1 MLTKGAIGNL
11 VNKYRAVLKK
21 CGLLNIFGSLA
32 LAGALTVGA
41 AGMAV
46 AAVNWNDSVVEIT
59 SGTVQVT
66 GSTDTVAAS
75 ITINSGGALTLGA
88 QGQDL
93 WTTPGAGAADFSAP
107 AITIKSGGTF
117 TSSGGALQG
126 IVPHDPWNYHGTL
139 DAQQGST
146 ITLTGGGSISALDIT
161 LDSTATISGQL
172 TQSPHPDNGVWRKD
186 AMIYAGHDLTVGAH
200 GNITLGDNGLIG
212 AGTSNGG
219 DSQQVNIQGSVT
231 MEGSA
236 QASASVIRAF
246 GDAALN
252 ISGTVGVTTSKYGVI
267 AAPVTNVDGGSIT
280 ATGALEMVAT
290 LPDGKDDNAMTV
302 STTGATFQ
310 SGELNLVNGGRL
322 KAEAVAVK
330 DGVINITGG
339 VKGGTY
345 QTNGRSGI
353 YDLDDAG
360 DSGAVT
366 LGGGTVNVADGG
378 GIEVKT
384 VSMTG
389 GVLNVSGKGDYTLN
403 ANNEAWRNK
412 SIVYGYGGLTVSGG
426 TVNVGADG
434 LLGVDYSSTNTAN
447 NMIFSDGTLNL
458 AGTRGAEALLLAHD
472 IRSDAGTTAATL
484 AFSGATVNVNG
495 DAIILAKEAAVSGGS
510 LNVASGSHLL
520 MRDGKPYGEETLAG
534 AATAGLTVQNTT
546 VGISGGAVNVKD
558 GLTLNKDGKVNVSG
572 GTLVVDGAT
581 TWTPVSAGASGKLTI
596 SNGSVTLQKSSI
608 LNADYGLAAQ
618 ITDKANQLGLS
629 GGTLLLTSADD
640 YTVDQL
646 KKAKTTLTGIS
657 TLGFL
662 GGKLVDNAG
671 EAETLVVDAT
681 SGTVT
686 SATVVKA
693 GSETIGKADSNA
705 VFANNSMNVETGVHA
720 SVTVEAALSSK
731 DINLQTTAG
740 TAPLSLRVGSG
751 GNVTV
756 VGDKPGQSL
765 VTGQNGAEG
774 AKQDVI
780 VAVSSSGT
788 FNMGLEGN
796 SQNQGGLVDEL
807 NVVDGTANVNGNGA
821 GTSDYTINSLN
832 MTNASAQVNAT
843 NTTLSIGEWD
853 AQDGTLYVDPAYV
866 KIDGLA
872 GDTLGSALLVGD
884 GSVVNIG
891 GMSGADL
898 RTALAEAGMSV
909 GPNLTLG
916 DGQSALA
923 LTSPVTVSGAGKIVV
938 DAGVD
943 ASGQISGAAVNHQA
957 YFGADSVLVVD
968 ASKLGA
974 DAAITGT
981 AVGSSVANS
990 AVIAPDAHLQ
1000 VVNATK
1006 GEVTLLDGFAGGI
1019 TSDGTTGTGYGWVK
1033 NSVANPDRMLT
1044 STAAVDA
1051 AAGSVTLT
1059 NTVNKASDVL
1069 PGLDGELN
1077 PAMADVWDNAKNDV
1091 NAEARGVR
1099 FLSRAAR
1106 ADYIADARQAAVT
1119 IESAARMA
1127 LVGAVPQMTMAASN
1141 AAGNAVTQRTGLA
1154 RPGGNAIQSMGTDG
1168 SMQTGASA
1176 GDAAKTGFAMWIMPL
1191 YQSSNGYGMKAGNFD
1206 MDFSGG
1212 LGGVAIGADYT
1223 FDNAIR
1229 AGITFNIGGGYAQG
1243 SGDLNET
1250 TNNMNFWGIGAYAGW
1265 AQNNFGVTADV
1276 NYTSTYNKLEQ
1287 DLPASM
1293 QMGKLKSDVTAYAIS
1308 AGLRGEYKIETSA
1321 LDIIPHVGVR
1331 YMSLNT
1337 DEYDVK
1343 SGGTVLKGDAINQSI
1358 WTFPIGVAFSK
1369 QIETGNGWHFKP
1381 SLDLAV
1387 IPAAGDIDARS
1398 DVRFTGTGTKAE
1410 LDTQTMDYV
1419 SYMGQA
1425 GLEFGNDTTS
1435 LGVNYNIQ
1443 LGAKS
1448 TAHGVFGTFRYE
1460 F

>member
-21 CGLLNIFGSLA
+21 CRLLNIFGTLA

-46 AAVNWNDSVVEIT
+46 AAVNWNDPSVEIT
-59 SGTVQVT
+59 SGTEQVT
-66 GSTDTVAAS
+66 SHVDTVATS
-75 ITINSGGALTLGA
+75 ITIVNGGTLTLGS

-93 WTTPGAGAADFSAP
+93 WTTPGADAADFSGP
-107 AITIKSGGTF
+107 TITIKDGGTF
-117 TSSGGALQG
+117 TSGGGALQG
-126 IVPHDPWNYHGTL
+126 IVPQDPWNYHGTL

-161 LDSTATISGQL
+161 LDGTATIGGQL
-172 TQSPHPDNGVWRKD
+172 ALSPHPDNGAWRKD

-200 GNITLGDNGLIG
+200 GKITLGDNGLIG

-219 DSQQVNIQGSVT
+219 DGQQVNIQGSVKMT
-231 MEGSA
+231 GSA
-236 QASASVIRAF
+236 QNNASVIRAT

-252 ISGTVGVTTSKYGVI
+252 ISGTVGVDASKYGVI
-267 AAPVTNVDGGSIT
+267 AAPVTNVDGGSIV

-290 LPDGKDDNAMTV
+290 LPDGNGANAMTLG
-302 STTGATFQ
+302 TTGATFRN
-310 SGELNLVNGGRL
+310 GELNLANGGRL

-330 DGVINITGG
+330 GGVINITGG
-339 VKGGTY
+339 VKGNTY

-360 DSGAVT
+360 DTGEVT
-366 LGGGTVNVADGG
+366 LTDGTVNVADGG

-384 VSMTG
+384 VTVNG

-403 ANNEAWRNK
+403 DVKETWRNK

-434 LLGVDYSSTNTAN
+434 LLGVDYAPNAQSAYAMT
-447 NMIFSDGTLNL
+447 FSGGTLNL
-458 AGTRGAEALLLAHD
+458 AGTQGAEALLLAHD
-472 IRSDAGTTAATL
+472 QKTNEVAAEL
-484 AFSGATVNVNG
+484 EFSGATVNVNG

-520 MRDGKPYGEETLAG
+520 MRDGKPYGQSLVG
-534 AATAGLTVQNTT
+534 AATAGLTVRNTT
-546 VGISGGAVNVKD
+546 VNISGTGAVNVKD
-558 GLTLNKDGKVNVSG
+558 GLTLDKSGMVNVSG

-581 TWTPVSAGASGKLTI
+581 TWTPVSGGETSGKLAI
-596 SNGSVTLQKSSI
+596 SGGSVTLQKSSV

-618 ITDKANQLGLS
+618 ITSKANQLGLS

-640 YTVDQL
+640 YTVEDL
-646 KKAKTTLTGIS
+646 KTARTTLTGVS

-671 EAETLVVDAT
+671 KAETLVVDAST
-681 SGTVT
+681 AGGVINDTT
-686 SATVVKA
+686 AIKA
-693 GSETIGKADSNA
+693 GAEVVGKADGNNL
-705 VFANNSMNVETGVHA
+705 FAENSMNVDLGANATA
-720 SVTVEAALSSK
+720 QAQATLDAK
-731 DINLQTTAG
+731 DINLVTNGTFAPTTLAVS
-740 TAPLSLRVGSG
+740 TG
-751 GNVTV
+751 GKVTV

-765 VTGQNGAEG
+765 VTGQNGADG
-774 AKQDVI
+774 AKQDVA
-780 VAVSSSGT
+780 VAVSGTGT

-796 SQNQGGLVDEL
+796 SQSQGGLVDKL
-807 NVVDGTANVNGNGA
+807 SVADGTANVNGNGA

-843 NTTLSIGEWD
+843 NTTLSIGEWN
-853 AQDGTLYVDPAYV
+853 AQGGTLYVDPAYV
-866 KIDGLA
+866 SIATLT
-872 GDTLGSALLVGD
+872 GDTLGATLLVGD

-898 RTALAEAGMSV
+898 RTALAQAGMSA

-923 LTSPVTVSGAGKIVV
+923 LASPVTVSGAGKIVV
-938 DAGVD
+938 DGSVD
-943 ASGQISGAAVNHQA
+943 LVTGTTINHQA

-968 ASKLGA
+968 ASKLAA

-981 AVGSSVANS
+981 VGGSVANS
-990 AVIAPDAHLQ
+990 AVIDPAAQLQ

-1006 GEVTLLDGFAGGI
+1006 GEVILLGGFAGGI
-1019 TSDGTTGTGYGWVK
+1019 SSDGATGTDYGWVK
-1033 NSVANPDRMLT
+1033 NGVANPDRMLD
-1044 STAAVDA
+1044 SKAAVDP
-1051 AAGSVTLT
+1051 AGSVTLT

-1069 PGLDGELN
+1069 SGLDGDLN

-1091 NAEARGVR
+1091 NAEAKGVR

-1106 ADYIADARQAAVT
+1106 TDYIADARQAAVT

-1141 AAGNAVTQRTGLA
+1141 AAGNAVTQRTSLA
-1154 RPGGNAIQSMGTDG
+1154 QPGGNAIQSVALDG

-1191 YQSSNGYGMKAGNFD
+1191 YQSSNGFGMKAGNFD

-1223 FDNAIR
+1223 FDNAVR

-1287 DLPASM
+1287 DLPAGM

-1308 AGLRGEYKIETSA
+1308 AGLRGEYKFETSVM
-1321 LDIIPHVGVR
+1321 DITPHAGVR

-1343 SGGTVLKGDAINQSI
+1343 SGGTVLKGDAINQNI
-1358 WTFPIGVAFSK
+1358 WTFPVGVAFSK

-1425 GLEFGNDTTS
+1425 GLEFGNETTS

>member
-1 MLTKGAIGNL
+1 MYK
-11 VNKYRAVLKK
+11 R
-21 CGLLNIFGSLA
+21 
-32 LAGALTVGA
+32 
-41 AGMAV
+41 
-46 AAVNWNDSVVEIT
+46 
-59 SGTVQVT
+59 Q
-66 GSTDTVAAS
+66 TD
-75 ITINSGGALTLGA
+75 
-88 QGQDL
+88 
-93 WTTPGAGAADFSAP
+93 
-107 AITIKSGGTF
+107 IKSGG
-117 TSSGGALQG
+117 
-126 IVPHDPWNYHGTL
+126 V
-139 DAQQGST
+139 
-146 ITLTGGGSISALDIT
+146 
-161 LDSTATISGQL
+161 
-172 TQSPHPDNGVWRKD
+172 
-186 AMIYAGHDLTVGAH
+186 
-200 GNITLGDNGLIG
+200 
-212 AGTSNGG
+212 
-219 DSQQVNIQGSVT
+219 SV
-231 MEGSA
+231 
-236 QASASVIRAF
+236 
-246 GDAALN
+246 
-252 ISGTVGVTTSKYGVI
+252 
-267 AAPVTNVDGGSIT
+267 
-280 ATGALEMVAT
+280 
-290 LPDGKDDNAMTV
+290 
-302 STTGATFQ
+302 
-310 SGELNLVNGGRL
+310 
-322 KAEAVAVK
+322 
-330 DGVINITGG
+330 
-339 VKGGTY
+339 
-345 QTNGRSGI
+345 
-353 YDLDDAG
+353 
-360 DSGAVT
+360 
-366 LGGGTVNVADGG
+366 
-378 GIEVKT
+378 
-384 VSMTG
+384 
-389 GVLNVSGKGDYTLN
+389 
-403 ANNEAWRNK
+403 
-412 SIVYGYGGLTVSGG
+412 
-426 TVNVGADG
+426 
-434 LLGVDYSSTNTAN
+434 
-447 NMIFSDGTLNL
+447 
-458 AGTRGAEALLLAHD
+458 
-472 IRSDAGTTAATL
+472 
-484 AFSGATVNVNG
+484 
-495 DAIILAKEAAVSGGS
+495 
-510 LNVASGSHLL
+510 
-520 MRDGKPYGEETLAG
+520 
-534 AATAGLTVQNTT
+534 
-546 VGISGGAVNVKD
+546 
-558 GLTLNKDGKVNVSG
+558 
-572 GTLVVDGAT
+572 
-581 TWTPVSAGASGKLTI
+581 
-596 SNGSVTLQKSSI
+596 
-608 LNADYGLAAQ
+608 
-618 ITDKANQLGLS
+618 
-629 GGTLLLTSADD
+629 
-640 YTVDQL
+640 
-646 KKAKTTLTGIS
+646 
-657 TLGFL
+657 
-662 GGKLVDNAG
+662 
-671 EAETLVVDAT
+671 
-681 SGTVT
+681 
-686 SATVVKA
+686 
-693 GSETIGKADSNA
+693 GKADGNNL
-705 VFANNSMNVETGVHA
+705 FAENSMNVELGVN
-720 SVTVEAALSSK
+720 AAAQAKATLNAK
-731 DINLQTTAG
+731 DINLVTDG
-740 TAPLSLRVGSG
+740 TAAPITLAVSTAN

-756 VGDKPGQSL
+756 VGDNPGQSL
-765 VTGQNGAEG
+765 VTGQNGVEG
-774 AKQDVI
+774 AKQDVA
-780 VAVSSSGT
+780 VAVSSNGT

-832 MTNASAQVNAT
+832 MTDPGAQVNAT

-853 AQDGTLYVDPAYV
+853 AQNGTLYVDPAYV

-872 GDTLGSALLVGD
+872 GDLSSALLVGD

-938 DAGVD
+938 DGRVD
-943 ASGQISGAAVNHQA
+943 ASGEIDSAAVNHQA

-974 DAAITGT
+974 DAAITSGT
-981 AVGSSVANS
+981 PSGAVSQTV
-990 AVIAPDAHLQ
+990 VIDPAAHLQ

-1006 GEVTLLDGFAGGI
+1006 GEVTLLDGFASGI
-1019 TSDGTTGTGYGWVK
+1019 TSDGVTGTNYGWVK

-1044 STAAVDA
+1044 STAAVDP
-1051 AAGSVTLT
+1051 AGSVTLT

-1141 AAGNAVTQRTGLA
+1141 AAGNAVTQRTSLA
-1154 RPGGNAIQSMGTDG
+1154 QPGGNAIQSVAPDG
-1168 SMQTGASA
+1168 SVQTGASA

-1308 AGLRGEYKIETSA
+1308 AGLRGEYRFETSVM
-1321 LDIIPHVGVR
+1321 DVTPHVGVR

-1343 SGGTVLKGDAINQSI
+1343 SGGTLLKGDAINQSI
-1358 WTFPIGVAFSK
+1358 WTFPVGVAFSK

-1410 LDTQTMDYV
+1410 LDTQTMDYI
-1419 SYMGQA
+1419 SYMGGL
-1425 GLEFGNDTTS
+1425 GLEFGNDTTT